1 MKATKGPFGR
11 VETEVGGGR
20 GMIRQNKT
28 TASGDSVVVVSS
40 VDGVDVGLVS
50 RSSRTRPF
58 DASLGAVGL
67 RLER

>member
-20 GMIRQNKT
+20 GVIHRSRTIARGVNV
-28 TASGDSVVVVSS
+28 GVVSS

-67 RLER
+67 RLKR